1 MAVREANTPR
11 RVLYRFGRPPDPLAF
26 PPFEFT
32 GGERFDDPQRQFRVL
47 YAAEQRVACFV
58 ETLARFRPSVELLAA
73 WRAMPEADVPE
84 PPLPVGLVPRYWIA
98 SRQMVRL
105 RLSSGQRWLDL
116 RSFETRE
123 ALRLELAGTLRVLGL
138 SDLDVSGVRG
148 SRRPLT
154 QAIARWAYERGYH
167 GIVYS
172 SRFHDAYRCWAVFEG
187 ARFERSGRPQAITP
201 RDRSLQAAMR
211 LFGLQLA
218 TP

>member
-1 MAVREANTPR
+1 
-11 RVLYRFGRPPDPLAF
+11 VLYRLGRPPDPLAF
-26 PPFEFT
+26 PIFEFT

-47 YAAEQRVACFV
+47 YVAEQRIACFV

-84 PPLPVGLVPRYWIA
+84 PPLQVGLIPRDWLA
-98 SRQMVRL
+98 DRL
-105 RLSSGQRWLDL
+105 MARVLLSPGQRWLDL
-116 RSFETRE
+116 RAFETRE
-123 ALRLELAGTLRVLGL
+123 ALRAELVGTLHALGL
-138 SDLDVSGVRG
+138 DDLDVSGVRG

-154 QAIARWAYERGYH
+154 QAIARWAYERGYQ

-187 ARFERSGRPQAITP
+187 AHFERSGRPQAITP